1 MLKEINFS
9 NIDEFKQ
16 VNKYFL
22 SSDLFLEFAGYLIIN
37 SLFCTSFSKKKP

>member
-22 SSDLFLEFAGYLIIN
+22 SSDLFLEFAGNLIIN

>member
-1 MLKEINFS
+1 MFKEINFS

-22 SSDLFLEFAGYLIIN
+22 SSDLFLELADNLW
-37 SLFCTSFSKKKP
+37 T